1 VVASLS
7 KGNGGQRIGG
17 CVSLSAIATIKL
29 FLYTGFF
36 MDWLQVVVL
45 AVVQGV
51 SEFLPVSSSAHLIL
65 VPVLTEWQDQGLA
78 FDVALHL
85 GSLSAVI
92 IYFRQEIWQMVIS
105 SLAALSGKGVNED
118 ARLALWVTLAT
129 IPVGLIGLLL
139 HDVISHL
146 MRSTLI
152 IGFSL
157 IGFGL
162 LLGYADWR
170 KEGTRSEYQL
180 RLKDVLIIGGAQA
193 LALIPGTS
201 RSGITITAALM
212 VGMNREGASRFS
224 FLLSIP
230 VIVLAGGLEAVGLF
244 SAPQSIDWIA
254 MLAGTLLSGISAYL
268 CIHYFLVVIKRL
280 GMQPFVIYRVLFGA
294 WLLWF
299 FYF

>member
-1 VVASLS
+1 
-7 KGNGGQRIGG
+7 
-17 CVSLSAIATIKL
+17 
-29 FLYTGFF
+29 

-45 AVVQGV
+45 AVVQGI

-92 IYFRQEIWQMVIS
+92 IYFRQEIGKMITS
-105 SLAALSGKGVNED
+105 SLAALSGKGINED
-118 ARLALWVTLAT
+118 ARLAFWVTIAT
-129 IPVGLIGLLL
+129 IPVGLTGLLL
-139 HDVISHL
+139 HDAISGY

-152 IGFSL
+152 IGISL
-157 IGFGL
+157 ISFGL

-170 KEGTRSEYQL
+170 KRGTRSEYQL
-180 RLKDVLIIGGAQA
+180 RLKDVLIIGVAQA

-212 VGMNREGASRFS
+212 VGMSREGAARFS

-244 SAPQSIDWIA
+244 TSPQSIDWVA
-254 MLAGTLLSGISAYL
+254 MLAGTLISGISAYL
-268 CIHYFLVVIKRL
+268 CIHYFLVVINKL
-280 GMQPFVIYRVLFGA
+280 GMQPFVVYRVLFGA

>member
-1 VVASLS
+1 
-7 KGNGGQRIGG
+7 
-17 CVSLSAIATIKL
+17 
-29 FLYTGFF
+29 

-45 AVVQGV
+45 AVVQGI

-92 IYFRQEIWQMVIS
+92 IYFRQEIGKMITS
-105 SLAALSGKGVNED
+105 SLAALSGKGINED
-118 ARLALWVTLAT
+118 ARLAFWVTIAT
-129 IPVGLIGLLL
+129 IPVGLTGLLL
-139 HDVISHL
+139 HDAISGY

-152 IGFSL
+152 IGISL
-157 IGFGL
+157 ISFGL

-170 KEGTRSEYQL
+170 KRGTRSEYQL
-180 RLKDVLIIGGAQA
+180 RLKDVLIIGVAQA

-212 VGMNREGASRFS
+212 VGMSREGAARFS

-244 SAPQSIDWIA
+244 TSPQSIDWVA
-254 MLAGTLLSGISAYL
+254 MLAGTLISGLSAYL
-268 CIHYFLVVIKRL
+268 CIHYFLVVINKL
-280 GMQPFVIYRVLFGA
+280 GMQPFVVYRVLFGA